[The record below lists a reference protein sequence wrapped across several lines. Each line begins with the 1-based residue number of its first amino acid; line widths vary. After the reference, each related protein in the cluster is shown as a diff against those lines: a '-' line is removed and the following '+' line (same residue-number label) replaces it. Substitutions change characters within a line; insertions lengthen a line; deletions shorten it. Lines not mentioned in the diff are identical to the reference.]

1 MLRRD
6 WRSRLAWVVQMLKA
20 SWRRYR
26 YIRVQAVLKFFAI
39 DGIYRIITMMISERY
54 QPMVHM
60 LAVICYI
67 TVMLGILVLQ
77 LHDLRRA
84 VLKSNNN
91 SDRIIIK

>member
-6 WRSRLAWVVQMLKA
+6 WRSRLAWIVQMLKA
-20 SWRRYR
+20 SWHRYR
-26 YIRVQAVLKFFAI
+26 YIRVQAVLKFFTI
-39 DGIYRIITMMISERY
+39 DGIYRIIMISERY

-77 LHDLRRA
+77 LHDLRRS
-84 VLKSNNN
+84 VLKIGNN